1 MVLVAIGLGVGAA
14 MLLPQAEID
23 VTFKTTTAETD
34 AHFEAGT
41 PAFQSPDQTQQL
53 ETRLLETDQTI
64 TKNFPATGSGATA
77 DARVHGKVTISN
89 AYSADPQTL
98 IATTRILSSDG
109 KLFRLKDTVT
119 VPGMQGGQPGTI
131 AAEIVADKV
140 GADYAIPAGTFTIPG
155 LDGTPK
161 QGKFSVVS
169 KTAFAGGGK
178 QTGVLSSV
186 STADIVK
193 AKQVVDKAL
202 RDAIEADFRSQ
213 LSAGEQI
220 LPDAIEITT
229 VAADSAPLV
238 GTAADTFDYTWQVH
252 ARTLAF
258 SETVVRNMLRD
269 RFLSQAMDASK
280 MTLDP
285 SKMTL
290 EYGQPEADMTKQYLR
305 FSVHARSALQPEVN
319 IEALKQEF
327 LGKSGND
334 LKAVVAKHPEIAS
347 LEVDFGRLPLWQS
360 IPSRASQVTV
370 VLKYLGE

>member
-1 MVLVAIGLGVGAA
+1 
-14 MLLPQAEID
+14 
-23 VTFKTTTAETD
+23 
-34 AHFEAGT
+34 
-41 PAFQSPDQTQQL
+41 
-53 ETRLLETDQTI
+53 
-64 TKNFPATGSGATA
+64 
-77 DARVHGKVTISN
+77 VHGKVTISN

-119 VPGMQGGQPGTI
+119 VPGMQGGQPGAI

-220 LPDAIEITT
+220 LPAAIEITT

-269 RFLSQAMDASK
+269 RFLSQATDTSK

-305 FSVHARSALQPEVN
+305 FSVHARSALQPAVN

-327 LGKSGND
+327 LGKSGSD